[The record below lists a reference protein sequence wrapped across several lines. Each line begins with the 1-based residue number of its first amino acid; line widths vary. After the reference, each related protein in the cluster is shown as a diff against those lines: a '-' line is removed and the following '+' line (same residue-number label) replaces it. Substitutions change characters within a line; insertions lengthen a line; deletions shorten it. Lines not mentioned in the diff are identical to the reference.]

1 MKDKW
6 RAVKEAAADG
16 RDCGYQPSS
25 HFYIVIDIII
35 IVVIT
40 IVVII
45 VIITRPMPAS

>member
-1 MKDKW
+1 M
-6 RAVKEAAADG
+6 KEAAADG

-35 IVVIT
+35 VAIIIIMIVI
-40 IVVII
+40 II